1 MKIFCLGAAGKISRE
16 SVLDLL
22 QSDKI
27 TRVTIGDTDEARGS
41 EVVAWLDDD
50 RVDFVKADVFQT
62 DQTASM
68 MQDYDLVMDGTPISI
83 NHESTLCIARAGVH
97 GVNLNG
103 TGPEFAFHDAFLEAG
118 KTYVPGFGMTP
129 GITNV
134 MACYAHDRLETV
146 ETIRISH
153 GAFRPFAFSPA
164 ITETTRIEYEPELE
178 SRIVFEDGEF
188 KQVEPF
194 ARPLDVTLPEPFGT
208 HTQYIIPHAET
219 QTIPESFKEKGVRL
233 VEVRGTWPPANMQL
247 LRALYDWGF
256 LENKTVNV
264 AGAEVGVMDAIAS
277 YLLQSEQGTKT
288 TLYGYALHVEVTGTE
303 EGKLVCY
310 TLTSTHP
317 ASDGSVAGWER
328 LRAYTRSVGIPMSI
342 AAQLIL
348 EGQAG
353 DVGVVA
359 PELAFDPKV
368 VFAELKK
375 RQIAIHIDKQRVDP
389 LTG

>member
-27 TRVTIGDTDEARGS
+27 TRVTIGDTDEARGC

-62 DQTASM
+62 DQTASLM
-68 MQDYDLVMDGTPISI
+68 RDYDLVMDGTPISI

-264 AGAEVGVMDAIAS
+264 DGAEVGVMDVIAS

-353 DVGVVA
+353 AVGVVA

>member
-1 MKIFCLGAAGKISRE
+1 MKVFCLGAAGRISRE

-22 QSDKI
+22 QSEKVEK
-27 TRVTIGDTDEARGS
+27 VTIGDNSESAGQ

-50 RVDFVKADVFQT
+50 RVDFLKADVFEP
-62 DQTASM
+62 DQTAALI
-68 MQDYDLVMDGTPISI
+68 QNYDLAMDGTPISI
-83 NHESTLCIARAGVH
+83 NHESTHCIAQAGVH

-103 TGPEFAFHDAFLEAG
+103 TGPEFAFHDAFLKSG

-134 MACYAHDRLETV
+134 MARYAYDRLETIDA
-146 ETIRISH
+146 IRISH

-164 ITETTRIEYEPELE
+164 ITETTRIEYEPNLE

-219 QTIPESFKEKGVRL
+219 QTIPKSFKEKGVRL

-247 LRALYDWGF
+247 LRSLYDWGF
-256 LENKTVNV
+256 LDNKTVNV
-264 AGAEVGVMDAIAS
+264 DGVEVGVMDAISS
-277 YLLQSEQGTKT
+277 YLLQSEQGTT
-288 TLYGYALHVEVTGTE
+288 TQLYGYALHVEVTGTE
-303 EGKLVCY
+303 NSKPICY

-342 AAQLIL
+342 AAELIL
-348 EGQAG
+348 DGQANAA
-353 DVGVVA
+353 GVVA
-359 PELAFDPKV
+359 PELAFDPEV
-368 VFAELKK
+368 VFSELKK
-375 RQIAIHIDKQRVDP
+375 RQISIHIDKRDIV
-389 LTG
+389 